1 VHRTRLR
8 DTIRAGRTALLVLT
22 VAALSACGGDE
33 AAADKQPP
41 APPPAQV
48 VVAKVETKDV
58 PVMRVYVARTEAKD
72 TVEVQARVEAI
83 LKKMHFEEGRR
94 VEKGQ
99 LLFELD
105 PQTFQ
110 ANVDSAQADIA
121 KAEADLRLAEE
132 QVSVRAAEAALVQ
145 AKASLRK
152 AQQDVARLRP
162 LAEEDAVP
170 RQDLD
175 TAIAAEEVAAA
186 EVVAKEAELE
196 NSKIMEDVGKLQAE
210 ALLARARAALTL
222 AKLDLSYCRI
232 ESPIDGL
239 IGRTKVSEGN
249 LVGRGEATE
258 LATVSL
264 IDPMWV
270 TFSISEEE
278 YLNFRRQARAR
289 GDEGEGQTP
298 LDLILA
304 DGSTFEH
311 RGRII
316 TAERAVDLETGTLQL
331 VAEFPNAKG
340 ELRPGQ
346 FGRIRLAVELL
357 EGAVLVPQK
366 AVTESQGVKGVLVVG
381 EGNKVAL
388 KTIQV
393 SERHE
398 GSFVVIE
405 GLSGGETIV
414 VEGLQKARPGSV
426 VEPRAAAAST
436 EPVEE
441 EAQAP
446 ESGE

>member
-1 VHRTRLR
+1 MHRSRLKS
-8 DTIRAGRTALLVLT
+8 TVPSGRPLLLA
-22 VAALSACGGDE
+22 VAIALSACGGDE

-41 APPPAQV
+41 APPPAPV

-58 PVMRVYVARTEAKD
+58 PVTRVYVARTEAKD
-72 TVEVQARVEAI
+72 TIGVQARVEAI
-83 LKKMHFEEGRR
+83 LKKMHFEEGRP

-121 KAEADLRLAEE
+121 KAEADLRLAKE
-132 QVSVRAAEAALVQ
+132 QVSVRAADAALVQ

-162 LAEEDAVP
+162 LAAEDAVP
-170 RQDLD
+170 KQDLD

-196 NSKIMEDVGKLQAE
+196 NSKIMEEVGKLQAE
-210 ALLARARAALTL
+210 ALLASARASLTL
-222 AKLDLSYCRI
+222 AELDLSYCTIR
-232 ESPIDGL
+232 SPIDGI
-239 IGRTKVSEGN
+239 IGRRKVAEGN
-249 LVGRGEATE
+249 LVGRGQATE

-278 YLNFRRQARAR
+278 YLKFRRQARER
-289 GDEGEGQTP
+289 GNEDEGNTP
-298 LDLILA
+298 LDLVLA

-311 RGRII
+311 EGRIL
-316 TAERAVDLETGTLQL
+316 TADRAVDLETGTLQI
-331 VAEFPNAKG
+331 VAEFPNPKG

-346 FGRIRLAVELL
+346 FGRVRLAVELL
-357 EGAVLVPQK
+357 EGALLVPQK
-366 AVTESQGVKGVLVVG
+366 AVVMNQGVKGVLVVG
-381 EGNKVAL
+381 DGNKVSL

-393 SERHE
+393 SERHQ

-414 VEGLQKARPGSV
+414 VEGLQKARPGAV
-426 VEPRAAAAST
+426 VEPTAAAASS
-436 EPVEE
+436 EPPEKE
-441 EAQAP
+441 GQAP
-446 ESGE
+446 DPGE